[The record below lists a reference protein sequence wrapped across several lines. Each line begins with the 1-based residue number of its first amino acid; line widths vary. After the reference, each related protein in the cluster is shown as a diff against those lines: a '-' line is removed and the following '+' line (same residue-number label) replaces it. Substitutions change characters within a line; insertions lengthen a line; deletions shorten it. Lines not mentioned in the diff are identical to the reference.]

1 MGRVTCSPASCNPKP
16 RTAHEPLRPR
26 RLVDPDD
33 STACSSIAL
42 PSPLDV
48 DLAPQTLAAALTQ
61 AALAA
66 THRALDSAHPNLAVT
81 SRLTAQPSLAD
92 SEHFAN
98 LILNAGR
105 QLAVLFS
112 DYAHAVTKEN
122 LDPDDDA
129 PF

>member
-1 MGRVTCSPASCNPKP
+1 MSPFS
-16 RTAHEPLRPR
+16 PR
-26 RLVDPDD
+26 RLVDPDA

-48 DLAPQTLAAALTQ
+48 DLAPQLLAVALTQ

-66 THRALDSAHPNLAVT
+66 THRALDSAHPILAVT

-92 SEHFAN
+92 SEHFA
-98 LILNAGR
+98 ILVLHAAR
-105 QLAVLFS
+105 QLAVLLS
-112 DYAHAVTKEN
+112 DYARAVTQEN
-122 LDPDDDA
+122 IDPDDDA